1 MPDPHP
7 RRQLCLIVEQYGQGI
22 MTEPKRCRA
31 LLNDLAPQFRLE
43 NNLLVMVL
51 EQDIARQLLNPS
63 ALMPIELQLERLAQ
77 SLHEAVGLEEEL
89 AYWATESWALA
100 LGVIERPVFRQMIQP
115 KYEALALPVLP
126 PSTETVL
133 KQNQRLSRMVFYVV
147 GLIGCI
153 FVAGFVVF
161 FLKTKLDNKVL
172 KTPAVNQA
180 VLEAQKFEEPLAN
193 TLVTEQHDAWT
204 ENNLGDKYYYGFD
217 VAKNY
222 KKAAEWY
229 FRSAQQGDALAQCN
243 LAYMYF
249 NGYGVTKDY
258 QKAAELYRKA
268 AEQGN
273 ADGQNNLGIMYENGY
288 GVEKDIKKAVE
299 WYSKAVEQGHYGAQ
313 QTLKKLLEKS

>member
-1 MPDPHP
+1 
-7 RRQLCLIVEQYGQGI
+7 
-22 MTEPKRCRA
+22 
-31 LLNDLAPQFRLE
+31 
-43 NNLLVMVL
+43 MVL
-51 EQDIARQLLNPS
+51 EQDIAKQLLNPS
-63 ALMPIELQLERLAQ
+63 ALMPIELHLERLAQ

-100 LGVIERPVFRQMIQP
+100 LGVIEQPVFRQMIQP
-115 KYEALALPVLP
+115 KYEALALSVLP

-147 GLIGCI
+147 WLIGSI
-153 FVAGFVVF
+153 FVAGFFVF
-161 FLKTKLDNKVL
+161 FLKTKLDNIVL
-172 KTPAVNQA
+172 KTPAVNQS
-180 VLEAQKFEEPLAN
+180 VMEAQKIEEPLASG
-193 TLVTEQHDAWT
+193 LVAEHHDAWT
-204 ENNLGDKYYYGFD
+204 ENNLGDVYYYGFG

-258 QKAAELYRKA
+258 QKAADLYRKA

-288 GVEKDIKKAVE
+288 GVAKDIEKALE